1 MANSPQLIGITFL
14 ERKPVC
20 LLSSELYPVRIRYQN
35 NDIVHQI
42 PRVFH
47 EMIPL
52 DSLIE
57 FHALD
62 ETSKHEGLTLE
73 FLTRGYP
80 GRTMNNGSRALF
92 CEIHVNDKKYKVC
105 LSHELEDIIPSFS
118 ILRVKKEGSIKKTVA
133 KPSS

>member
-20 LLSSELYPVRIRYQN
+20 LLSSALYPVRIRYPN
-35 NDIVHQI
+35 NDIVHKI

-47 EMIPL
+47 EMTPL

-80 GRTMNNGSRALF
+80 GPTIDCGTKGYV
-92 CEIHVNDKKYKVC
+92 CEIHFNDKKYQVR
-105 LSHELEDIIPSFS
+105 LSHELADIVPSFS
-118 ILRVKKEGSIKKTVA
+118 ILRIKKEGSIKKTVA